1 MVLKTLLVLSR
12 IKGVFGNAR
21 ISEYFTVHSFNF
33 IIIAL
38 TLLSDFIN

>member
-12 IKGVFGNAR
+12 IKGYSAMHW

-33 IIIAL
+33 IIAAL

>member
-12 IKGVFGNAR
+12 IKGYSAMR
-21 ISEYFTVHSFNF
+21 WISEYFTVHSFNF
-33 IIIAL
+33 IIAAL